1 LAVLHTWQ
9 SSMVKVDTLDILAL
23 GTAGQVHWHI
33 TKGHDAVSVPSAR
46 SHCLHLAQI
55 PSDAALPPPC
65 APSPATR
72 PSPIS
77 APLVPQQLVLA
88 SARLRRGEVS
98 VPMAQPHIALTSTY
112 RNPQRR
118 RLAYA
123 PSPGARPG
131 HISRCRRLSSV
142 SRGCH
147 L

>member
-1 LAVLHTWQ
+1 
-9 SSMVKVDTLDILAL
+9 MVKVDTLDILAL

-77 APLVPQQLVLA
+77 AAGA
-88 SARLRRGEVS
+88 SAARARLRPSRPRRGLSPDGAAPHRPHEYLQKS
-98 VPMAQPHIALTSTY
+98 PATPPCLRALARRTTRPHQPLSAPQQRISWVPSID
-112 RNPQRR
+112 
-118 RLAYA
+118 
-123 PSPGARPG
+123 G
-131 HISRCRRLSSV
+131 HRAV
-142 SRGCH
+142 RG
-147 L
+147 